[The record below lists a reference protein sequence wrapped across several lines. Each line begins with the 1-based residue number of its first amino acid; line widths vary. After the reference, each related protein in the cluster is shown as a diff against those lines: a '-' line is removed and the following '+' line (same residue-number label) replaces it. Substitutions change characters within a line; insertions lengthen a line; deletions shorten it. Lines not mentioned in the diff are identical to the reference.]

1 MAMEIGKRQLTCL
14 LCSGHSEL
22 RKRLSLGKDFV
33 LLKSVEIVK
42 SMDTFEISAFGMMGR
57 Q

>member
-22 RKRLSLGKDFV
+22 TNRLSLGKDFV